1 MIGVINMDSQNW
13 YIINPQPTLNS
24 GFENEEWDDWVGD
37 SFDEALTETRLG
49 ETVMFCR
56 GQFNGETGLFE
67 TEFETQAVVQNKT
80 FDAYTQGW
88 KRQLLTRIS
97 DLVADYKYVKI
108 KDTRNNW
115 QIYVIMAMPDSDG
128 IYTKVVVHECNY
140 TLKWQ
145 DEETGTIYYYPS
157 HTADATQYNTGVE
170 TAANIVQTGYV
181 QYMSWISLDEIS
193 VELQRDKRMFIDYA
207 KKHPDVY
214 IITSLSKVPYSYN
227 EMRLMRITFTED
239 EYNPNTDRIDLQICN
254 YIEPNN
260 IPKPTTPIEILYSGN
275 PEIRIG
281 RTKTFKVS
289 NDNVVFSVI
298 AAEQWR
304 DNIELTI
311 VDNYTCKVHVR
322 EDVDM
327 VGSSFKLVAND
338 GAQTSELLISVK
350 GGI

>member
-1 MIGVINMDSQNW
+1 MDSQNW
-13 YIINPQPTLNS
+13 YLINPQPTLNS

-49 ETVMFCR
+49 EGVIFCR

-108 KDTRNNW
+108 KDTKNNW

-128 IYTKVVVHECNY
+128 IYTKVVAHECNY

-145 DEETGTIYYYPS
+145 DTETGIIYYYPS
-157 HTADATQYNTGVE
+157 YTADATQYNTGVE
-170 TAANIVQTGYV
+170 SSSERIQTGYI
-181 QYMSWISLDEIS
+181 QLMSWLSLDDIT
-193 VELQRDKRMFIDYA
+193 VELQRDKRMFIDFS

-214 IITSLSKVPYSYN
+214 IITSMSKVPYSYN
-227 EMRLMRITFTED
+227 EMRIMRITFTEH
-239 EYNPNTDRIDLQICN
+239 EFNPQTDRIDLMLCD
-254 YIEPNN
+254 YIEN
-260 IPKPTTPIEILYSGN
+260 IPQPTSPIEISYVGK

-281 RTKTFKVS
+281 RTKTFTVDTEDSITFSLLVS
-289 NDNVVFSVI
+289 
-298 AAEQWR
+298 EQCQ
-304 DNIELTI
+304 DYIELMVI
-311 VDNYTCKVHVR
+311 DSKTCKISVKSNVNI
-322 EDVDM
+322 
-327 VGSSFKLVAND
+327 VGSNFKLIASN
-338 GAQTSELLISVK
+338 GSQSSELLINVK

>member
-1 MIGVINMDSQNW
+1 MDSQNW
-13 YIINPQPTLNS
+13 YLINPQPTLNS

-49 ETVMFCR
+49 ETVVFCR

-97 DLVADYKYVKI
+97 DMVADYKYVKI
-108 KDTRNNW
+108 KDTKSNW

-145 DEETGTIYYYPS
+145 DAETGIIYYYPS
-157 HTADATQYNTGVE
+157 YTADATQYNTGVE
-170 TAANIVQTGYV
+170 SASERIQTGYI
-181 QYMSWISLDEIS
+181 QLMSWLSLDDVT
-193 VELQRDKRMFIDYA
+193 VELQRDKRMFIDFS

-214 IITSLSKVPYSYN
+214 IITSMSKVPYSYN
-227 EMRLMRITFTED
+227 EMRIMRITFTEH
-239 EYNPNTDRIDLQICN
+239 EFNPQTDRIDLMLCD
-254 YIEPNN
+254 YIEN
-260 IPKPTTPIEILYSGN
+260 IPQPTSPIEISYSGK

-281 RTKTFKVS
+281 RKKTFNVDTDGIITFSLLVS
-289 NDNVVFSVI
+289 
-298 AAEQWR
+298 EQCR
-304 DNIELTI
+304 DYIELMPI
-311 VDNYTCKVHVR
+311 DNNSCQVSVLSN
-322 EDVDM
+322 VNI
-327 VGSSFKLVAND
+327 VGSSFKLIASN
-338 GAQTSELLISVK
+338 GSQSSELLINVK

>member
-1 MIGVINMDSQNW
+1 MDSQNW
-13 YIINPQPTLNS
+13 YLINPQPTLNS

-49 ETVMFCR
+49 ETVVFCR

-97 DLVADYKYVKI
+97 DMVADYKYIKI
-108 KDTRNNW
+108 KDTKNNW

-145 DEETGTIYYYPS
+145 DTETGIIYYYPS
-157 HTADATQYNTGVE
+157 YTADATQYNTGVE
-170 TAANIVQTGYV
+170 SASERIQTGYI
-181 QYMSWISLDEIS
+181 QLMSWLSLDDIT
-193 VELQRDKRMFIDYA
+193 VELQRDKRMFIDLS

-214 IITSLSKVPYSYN
+214 IVTSMSKVPYSYN
-227 EMRLMRITFTED
+227 EMRIMRITFTEH
-239 EYNPNTDRIDLQICN
+239 EFNPQTDRIDLMLCD
-254 YIEPNN
+254 YIEN
-260 IPKPTTPIEILYSGN
+260 IPQPTSPIEISYSGK

-281 RTKTFKVS
+281 RTKTFNVDTEDIITFSLLVS
-289 NDNVVFSVI
+289 ERCKDY
-298 AAEQWR
+298 
-304 DNIELTI
+304 IELKTI
-311 VDNYTCKVHVR
+311 DNNSCQVSVLSN
-322 EDVDM
+322 VNI
-327 VGSSFKLVAND
+327 VGSNFKLVANN
-338 GAQTSELLISVK
+338 GSQSSELLISVK

>member
-1 MIGVINMDSQNW
+1 MDSQNW
-13 YIINPQPTLNS
+13 YLINPQPTLNS

-97 DLVADYKYVKI
+97 DMVADYKYIKI
-108 KDTRNNW
+108 KDTKNNW

-145 DEETGTIYYYPS
+145 DTETGIIYYYPS
-157 HTADATQYNTGVE
+157 YTADATQYNTGVE
-170 TAANIVQTGYV
+170 SASERIQTGYI
-181 QYMSWISLDEIS
+181 QLMSWLSLDDVT
-193 VELQRDKRMFIDYA
+193 VELQRDKRMFIDLS

-214 IITSLSKVPYSYN
+214 IVTSMSKVPYSYN
-227 EMRLMRITFTED
+227 EMRIMRITFTEH
-239 EYNPNTDRIDLQICN
+239 EFNPQTDRIDLMLCD
-254 YIEPNN
+254 YIEN
-260 IPKPTTPIEILYSGN
+260 IPQPTSPIEILYSGK

-281 RTKTFKVS
+281 RTKTFNVDTEGIITFSLLVS
-289 NDNVVFSVI
+289 
-298 AAEQWR
+298 EQCK
-304 DNIELTI
+304 DYIELMPI
-311 VDNYTCKVHVR
+311 DNNSCQVSVLSN
-322 EDVDM
+322 VNI
-327 VGSSFKLVAND
+327 VGSSFKLIANN
-338 GAQTSELLISVK
+338 GSQSSELLINVK

>member
-1 MIGVINMDSQNW
+1 MDSQNW
-13 YIINPQPTLNS
+13 YLINPQPTLNS

-49 ETVMFCR
+49 ETVVFCR

-97 DLVADYKYVKI
+97 DMVADYKYIKI
-108 KDTRNNW
+108 KDTKNNW

-128 IYTKVVVHECNY
+128 IYTKVVAHECNY

-145 DEETGTIYYYPS
+145 DTETGIIYYYPS
-157 HTADATQYNTGVE
+157 YTADATQYNTGVE
-170 TAANIVQTGYV
+170 SASERIQTGYI
-181 QYMSWISLDEIS
+181 QLMSWLSLDDIT
-193 VELQRDKRMFIDYA
+193 VELQRDKRMFIDFS

-214 IITSLSKVPYSYN
+214 IITSMSKVPYSYN
-227 EMRLMRITFTED
+227 EMRIMRITFTEH
-239 EYNPNTDRIDLQICN
+239 EFNPQTDRIDLMLCD
-254 YIEPNN
+254 YIEN
-260 IPKPTTPIEILYSGN
+260 IPQPTSPIEISYSGK

-281 RTKTFKVS
+281 RTKTFNVDTEGIVTFSLLVS
-289 NDNVVFSVI
+289 ERCKDYIKLIPIDNNSCQVSVLSNV
-298 AAEQWR
+298 
-304 DNIELTI
+304 NI
-311 VDNYTCKVHVR
+311 
-322 EDVDM
+322 
-327 VGSSFKLVAND
+327 VGSNFKLVANN
-338 GAQTSELLISVK
+338 GSQSSELLISVK

>member
-1 MIGVINMDSQNW
+1 MDSQNW
-13 YIINPQPTLNS
+13 YLINPQPTLNS

-49 ETVMFCR
+49 ETVVFCR

-97 DLVADYKYVKI
+97 DMVADYKYIKI
-108 KDTRNNW
+108 KDTKNNW

-145 DEETGTIYYYPS
+145 DTETGIIYYYPS
-157 HTADATQYNTGVE
+157 YTADATQYNTGVE
-170 TAANIVQTGYV
+170 SASERIQTGYI
-181 QYMSWISLDEIS
+181 QLMSWLSLDDIT
-193 VELQRDKRMFIDYA
+193 VELQRDKRMFIDFS
-207 KKHPDVY
+207 KKHPDIY
-214 IITSLSKVPYSYN
+214 IITSMSKVPYSYN
-227 EMRLMRITFTED
+227 EMRIMRITFTEH
-239 EYNPNTDRIDLQICN
+239 EFNPQTDRIDLMLCD
-254 YIEPNN
+254 YIEN
-260 IPKPTTPIEILYSGN
+260 IPQPTSPIEILYSGK

-281 RTKTFKVS
+281 RTKTFNVDTEGIITFSLIVS
-289 NDNVVFSVI
+289 EQCRDYIELMPIDNNSCQVSVI
-298 AAEQWR
+298 SNV
-304 DNIELTI
+304 NI
-311 VDNYTCKVHVR
+311 
-322 EDVDM
+322 
-327 VGSSFKLVAND
+327 VGSSFKLIASN
-338 GAQTSELLISVK
+338 GSQSSELLINVK

>member
-1 MIGVINMDSQNW
+1 MDSQNW
-13 YIINPQPTLNS
+13 YLINPQPTLNS

-49 ETVMFCR
+49 ETVVFCR

-97 DLVADYKYVKI
+97 DMVADYKYIKI
-108 KDTRNNW
+108 KDTKNNW

-145 DEETGTIYYYPS
+145 DTETGIIYYYPS
-157 HTADATQYNTGVE
+157 YTADATQYNTGVE
-170 TAANIVQTGYV
+170 SASERIQTGYI
-181 QYMSWISLDEIS
+181 QLMSWLSLDDIT
-193 VELQRDKRMFIDYA
+193 VELQRDKRMFIDFS

-214 IITSLSKVPYSYN
+214 IITSMSKVPYSYN
-227 EMRLMRITFTED
+227 EMRIMRITFTEH
-239 EYNPNTDRIDLQICN
+239 EFNPQTDRIDLMLCD
-254 YIEPNN
+254 YIEN
-260 IPKPTTPIEILYSGN
+260 IPQPTSPIEILYSGK

-281 RTKTFKVS
+281 RTKTFNVDTEGIITFSLIVS
-289 NDNVVFSVI
+289 EQCRDYIELMPIDNNSCQVSVI
-298 AAEQWR
+298 SNV
-304 DNIELTI
+304 NI
-311 VDNYTCKVHVR
+311 
-322 EDVDM
+322 
-327 VGSSFKLVAND
+327 VGSSFKLIASN
-338 GAQTSELLISVK
+338 GSQSSELLINVK

>member
-1 MIGVINMDSQNW
+1 MDSQNW
-13 YIINPQPTLNS
+13 YLINPQPTLNS

-49 ETVMFCR
+49 ETVVFCR

-97 DLVADYKYVKI
+97 DMVADYKYIKI
-108 KDTRNNW
+108 KDTKNNW

-128 IYTKVVVHECNY
+128 IYTKVVAHECNY

-145 DEETGTIYYYPS
+145 DTETGIIYYYPS
-157 HTADATQYNTGVE
+157 YTADATQYNTGVE
-170 TAANIVQTGYV
+170 SASERIQTGYI
-181 QYMSWISLDEIS
+181 QLMSWLSLDDIT
-193 VELQRDKRMFIDYA
+193 VELQRDKRMFIDFS

-214 IITSLSKVPYSYN
+214 IITSMSKVPYSYN
-227 EMRLMRITFTED
+227 EMRIMRITFTEH
-239 EYNPNTDRIDLQICN
+239 EFNPQTDRIDLMLCD
-254 YIEPNN
+254 YIEN
-260 IPKPTTPIEILYSGN
+260 IPQPTSPIEISYSGK

-281 RTKTFKVS
+281 RTKTF
-289 NDNVVFSVI
+289 NVDTEGIITFSLLVT
-298 AAEQWR
+298 EQCR
-304 DNIELTI
+304 DYIELI
-311 VDNYTCKVHVR
+311 PIDNNSCQVSVLSN
-322 EDVDM
+322 VNI
-327 VGSSFKLVAND
+327 VGSSFKLIASN
-338 GAQTSELLISVK
+338 GSQSSELLINVK